1 MPSRFFAILILL
13 AGFALRA
20 LTLDAQS
27 IWFDEGWSWHL
38 ARMPLAEMA
47 VVTAGDRSPVLYY
60 TLLHAVLRIA
70 GDGAFIMRFAS
81 LFADVATIALVMALA
96 RCVGRAHSAS
106 WLWAGVVYALCPIAI
121 WYAQETRMYAQVAA
135 LCTASTLLLWRWCA
149 RASAHLLVGSAL
161 CLALA
166 VHSHY
171 YAIFL
176 LPAQL
181 ALVVVLTRRPL
192 AALLRWLICAA
203 LVVASVLPWLLFAR
217 GGFAYDDGFAF
228 PLNAVD
234 VRLTEWLS
242 WFVAGSLPR
251 EAPAWAFALLGAA
264 LSYGLLRAL
273 LSGRRREAL
282 ALLAIAIVP
291 VLAAVVAVRVI
302 YPYRSVFHPRYL
314 IYAVPALCVLATAGA
329 ARGRIR
335 AILLPGLSALALLGA
350 WLPAL
355 QGYFN
360 DPAMQRDNVRDA
372 TRHVIDALEP
382 GDAVVMTRDNYAI
395 RYYFPAAARSA
406 LIAAPEGLHGLLTS
420 DQVVLD
426 ALNPLQPKR
435 VRLMLWQDLIVDP
448 QRLLETT
455 LWANGRQLGEFDFGQ
470 IRLPLYQ
477 IDQRPLQPAPL
488 RPFNAS
494 FAGAGDAF
502 ALRAAWFS
510 RRARAGDWFY
520 AVLEW
525 RVKQRIARDYKAF
538 VHVLD
543 ASGMLVFQQD
553 KVTLNELLPTRTWTP
568 GVALR
573 DAYAMVVP
581 ADLPAGRYRVVAGLY
596 DPATG
601 MRLRVTNVEGND
613 LGDTIELGDVEIV
626 RP

>member
-38 ARMPLAEMA
+38 ARMPLADMA
-47 VVTAGDRSPVLYY
+47 IVTAGDRSPVLYY

-81 LFADVATIALVMALA
+81 LCADVATIALVMLLA
-96 RCVGRAHSAS
+96 RHIGRGHSAS
-106 WLWAGVVYALCPIAI
+106 WLWAGIVYALCPIAI

-149 RASAHLLVGSAL
+149 RGRLRLLAASAL

-166 VHSHY
+166 MHSHY

-181 ALVVVLTRRPL
+181 ALVAVLARQPL
-192 AALLRWLICAA
+192 SALLRWLAA
-203 LVVASVLPWLLFAR
+203 ASLVVASVLPWVLFAR
-217 GGFAYDDGFAF
+217 DGFAYDDGFVF
-228 PLNAVD
+228 PLNAID
-234 VRLTEWLS
+234 VRLTEWLR
-242 WFVAGSLPR
+242 WFAAGSLPR

-264 LSYGLLRAL
+264 LSYGLMRAL
-273 LSGRRREAL
+273 LSGRSREAL
-282 ALLAIAIVP
+282 ALLAVAIVP
-291 VLAAVVAVRVI
+291 VLAAVVAVRIV
-302 YPYRSVFHPRYL
+302 YPYRSVFHSRYL
-314 IYAVPALCVLATAGA
+314 IYAVPMLCVLATAGV
-329 ARGRIR
+329 ARGRLR
-335 AILLPGLSALALLGA
+335 ALFLPGLSALALLGA

-355 QGYFN
+355 SGYFN
-360 DPAMQRDNVRDA
+360 DPSLQRDNVRDA
-372 TRHVIDALEP
+372 TRHVIEALQP

-395 RYYFPAAARSA
+395 RYYFPVTARSA
-406 LIAAPEGLHGLLTS
+406 LIAAPEGLHGLLLS

-426 ALNPLQPKR
+426 ALNPRQPDR

-455 LWANGRQLGEFDFGQ
+455 LWANGRQLGEFNFGQ

-477 IDQRPLQPAPL
+477 IDQRPLQPVPL
-488 RPFNAS
+488 RPVNAT
-494 FAGAGDAF
+494 FAGAGDVF
-502 ALRAAWFS
+502 TLRATWSSA
-510 RRARAGDWFY
+510 RANAGDWFY
-520 AVLEW
+520 AVLAW
-525 RVKQRIARDYKAF
+525 RAEQKAARDYKAF

-543 ASGMLVFQQD
+543 ASGALVFQQD

-573 DAYAMVVP
+573 DAYAVVVP
-581 ADLPAGRYRVVAGLY
+581 ADLPTGRYRVVAGLY

-601 MRLRVTNVEGND
+601 TRLRVTNVDGAD
-613 LGDTIELGDVEIV
+613 LGDTVALGDVEIV
-626 RP
+626 QR

>member
-1 MPSRFFAILILL
+1 MSSRLFAILVLF

-38 ARMPLAEMA
+38 ARLPLADMA

-60 TLLHAVLRIA
+60 GLLHAVLRIA
-70 GDGAFIMRFAS
+70 GDSAFVMRFAS

-96 RCVGRAHSAS
+96 RRAGTGHSAS
-106 WLWAGVVYALCPIAI
+106 WLWAGVVYALCPIAL

-135 LCTASTLLLWRWCA
+135 LCTASTLLLWRWCT
-149 RASAHLLVGSAL
+149 RPRLRLLAGSAV

-181 ALVVVLTRRPL
+181 ALV
-192 AALLRWLICAA
+192 ALLARLPWVALPRWLASAA
-203 LVVASVLPWLLFAR
+203 LVLASVVPWLLFAS

-228 PLNAVD
+228 PLNAID
-234 VRLTEWLS
+234 LRLAEWLR
-242 WFVAGSLPR
+242 WLAAGSLPR

-264 LSYGLLRAL
+264 LSYGLLRPL
-273 LSGRRREAL
+273 LSGRRRQAL
-282 ALLAIAIVP
+282 ALLAVALLP
-291 VLAAVVAVRVI
+291 VLAAVVAVRIV
-302 YPYRSVFHPRYL
+302 YPFRSVFHPRYL
-314 IYAVPALCVLATAGA
+314 IYVVPALCVLATAGA
-329 ARGRIR
+329 ARGRLG
-335 AILLPGLSALALLGA
+335 AIAWPGLSALAMLGA

-355 QGYFN
+355 SGYFN
-360 DPAMQRDNVRDA
+360 EPSQQRDNVRDA
-372 TRHVIDALEP
+372 TRHVVEALQL

-395 RYYFPAAARSA
+395 RYYFPATARAA
-406 LIAAPEGLHGLLTS
+406 LIAAPEGLHGLLNS

-426 ALNPLQPKR
+426 ALNPLQPRR

-448 QRLLETT
+448 QRQLETT

-477 IDQRPLQPAPL
+477 IDRLPMQSVPL
-488 RPFNAS
+488 RPVDARLTGN
-494 FAGAGDAF
+494 GDAF
-502 ALRAAWFS
+502 TLRAAWS
-510 RRARAGDWFY
+510 SDRASAGDWFY
-520 AVLEW
+520 AVLSW
-525 RVKQRIARDYKAF
+525 RAEHKAARDYKAF

-543 ASGMLVFQQD
+543 ASGALVFQQD

-568 GVALR
+568 GAALR
-573 DAYAMVVP
+573 DAYSMVVP
-581 ADLPAGRYRVVAGLY
+581 ADLPAGRYRVLAGLY

-601 MRLRVTNVEGND
+601 MRLRVTNAGGDEG
-613 LGDTIELGDVEIV
+613 GDTVWLGDVEVV